1 MARIEVIR
9 PILWAQ
15 LDKSQV
21 RPRLYPQPGIGTK
34 SAPEDRKFKN
44 FTYTKEFSTSTGRFM
59 PLC

>member
-21 RPRLYPQPGIGTK
+21 RPRLYPQPGLATK
-34 SAPEDRKFKN
+34 IAPEDLPV
-44 FTYTKEFSTSTGRFM
+44 SGGR
-59 PLC
+59 L